1 VVKAR
6 VTSINLTVAGSIP
19 ASDESCCSS
28 VVEQRKENAA
38 PLIPAAEECRDGAEE
53 SYFVC
58 ETMRGC
64 CSAALL
70 DNSSRLEFA
79 GANR

>member
-1 VVKAR
+1 
-6 VTSINLTVAGSIP
+6 
-19 ASDESCCSS
+19 